1 MQENS
6 DKSAAPHLQGSLEL
20 ASRNTGL
27 AFQRTRLAAERTFM
41 AMIRTALSLIGFGF
55 TIFQFFRALEKS
67 SLAEGSVRLAP
78 ARNFSV
84 TLIVFGL
91 VVLVLGM
98 WNHFAIMRAL
108 KAERRELVAAGLL
121 HGELPFQ
128 LSIPLLSGCALL
140 VIGLVAVFALTM
152 HQGPFH

>member
-1 MQENS
+1 MQENG
-6 DKSAAPHLQGSLEL
+6 DKPAAQLEGPLEL
-20 ASRNTGL
+20 ASRRTGL
-27 AFQRTRLAAERTFM
+27 AFQRTRMAAERTFM

-67 SLAEGSVRLAP
+67 NMPDVAVRLAP

-84 TLIVFGL
+84 TLVVFGI
-91 VVLVLGM
+91 VVLLLGM
-98 WNHFAIMRAL
+98 WNHFAIVRAL

-128 LSIPLLSGCALL
+128 FSIPLLSGCALL
-140 VIGLVAVFALTM
+140 VIGLIAVFALTM
-152 HQGPFH
+152 HEGPFH

>member
-6 DKSAAPHLQGSLEL
+6 DKPASQLEGPLEL
-20 ASRNTGL
+20 ASRRTGL
-27 AFQRTRLAAERTFM
+27 AFQRTRMAAERTFM

-67 SLAEGSVRLAP
+67 NLADGAMKLAP

-84 TLIVFGL
+84 TLVVFGI
-91 VVLVLGM
+91 VVLLLGM

-128 LSIPLLSGCALL
+128 LSVPLLSGCAML

-152 HQGPFH
+152 HEGPFH